1 MFSAALSVLA
11 FGSVALSAPSS
22 AANVSKVPTSIK
34 YNVLSQHKH
43 FFQPT
48 NSTKSKRSCSDYN
61 TAALG
66 TANAMQSMYYNS
78 GGYYTGGSGG
88 GSAWTD
94 VNGVEDLMN
103 FELFNTASYGT
114 TYDGVPEAVFT
125 HYDTQFTDSGAYD
138 DLLWA
143 AIASWKQCDY
153 LDWRGL
159 STTECSDRAIK
170 YYNIVVD
177 AWDSTCGG
185 GVWWNSEKTYKNA
198 ITNELFLYSSAAS
211 YLRTQESTYLTNAQS
226 AWSWLDGNPMQNS
239 EGLWNDG
246 LTSSCTN
253 NGQTTWTYNQIVIAS
268 GLSALYAATGSTN
281 TALLTAAQ
289 VSIDATFTYLT
300 SGGIL
305 KETCDSSTGATSCDA
320 DQQLFKGLFMKHLQ
334 YYLDTADS
342 STQNSKYTGN
352 INAQASGV
360 VHYATGSGYD
370 VGSVWYAANAGGSI
384 FSPKTQA
391 SGLEALNCAA
401 KYTSC

>member
-1 MFSAALSVLA
+1 
-11 FGSVALSAPSS
+11 
-22 AANVSKVPTSIK
+22 
-34 YNVLSQHKH
+34 
-43 FFQPT
+43 
-48 NSTKSKRSCSDYN
+48 
-61 TAALG
+61 
-66 TANAMQSMYYNS
+66 MQSMYYNS

-103 FELFNTASYGT
+103 LELFNTASYGT
-114 TYDGVPEAVFT
+114 TYGGVPEAVFT
-125 HYDTQFTDSGAYD
+125 HYDAQFTN
-138 DLLWA
+138 
-143 AIASWKQCDY
+143 
-153 LDWRGL
+153 
-159 STTECSDRAIK
+159 IK
-170 YYNIVVD
+170 YYNIVAA

-185 GVWWNSEKTYKNA
+185 GVWWNSAKTYKNA
-198 ITNELFLYSSAAS
+198 ITNELFLYTSAAS
-211 YLRTQESTYLTNAQS
+211 YLRTQQASYLTNAQK
-226 AWSWLDGNPMQNS
+226 NS
-239 EGLWNDG
+239 QGLWNDG

-289 VSIDATFTYLT
+289 KSIDATITHLT

-305 KETCDSSTGATSCDA
+305 KETCDSSTGATKCDA

-334 YYLDTADS
+334 YYLDTANS
-342 STQNSKYTGN
+342 ASQNSKYAGF

-360 VHYATGSGYD
+360 VHYATGSGYN

-401 KYTSC
+401 KYASC